1 MKNLILKAGFV
12 LIFFVFL
19 TSCDDEDNG
28 PQTAS
33 LDLNISNLENLGAD
47 EQYEGWIIVNGSPV
61 STGTFTVNDMGQLS
75 QSSFTVDQADLDNAA
90 AFVLSIEPVP
100 DTDPAPSAIKLL
112 GGDFSGSTASV
123 SVNHGAAL
131 GSAFSSASGKYLLAT
146 PTTIATD
153 DETSGVWFIDN
164 SSGSAMAGLNLP
176 GLPSGW
182 VYEGWAVIDGSPLST
197 GTFTMV
203 GTADNSAP
211 FSGTEQGP
219 AYPGEDFV
227 QNAPAGLTFP
237 TDLTGKNIVIS
248 IEPSPDNSAAPFQLK
263 PLVKE
268 TPAGAM
274 PMQVIDMD
282 NTVSSTFPTGTV
294 TR

>member
-1 MKNLILKAGFV
+1 MKNLFMKAGFI
-12 LIFFVFL
+12 LSIVFL
-19 TSCDDEDNG
+19 ISSCDDEDNG

-33 LDLNISNLENLGAD
+33 LDLSVSNLANLGTG
-47 EQYEGWIIVNGSPV
+47 EQYEGWIIVGGNPV

-75 QSSFTVDQADLDNAA
+75 QSTFTVDQADLDNAT
-90 AFVLSIEPVP
+90 AFVLSIEPIP
-100 DTDPAPSAIKLL
+100 DSDPAPSAIKLL
-112 GGDFSGSTASV
+112 GGDFSGSSASI

-131 GSAFSSASGKYLLAT
+131 GDDFSSASGKYLLAT
-146 PTTIATD
+146 PTTTTD
-153 DETSGVWFIDN
+153 NDETSGFWFIDN
-164 SSGSAMAGLNLP
+164 TSGSAEP
-176 GLPSGW
+176 GLSLPTLPAGW
-182 VYEGWAVIDGSPLST
+182 VYEGWAVIDGSPVSS

-211 FSGTEQGP
+211 FSGSEQGP

-237 TDLTGKNIVIS
+237 TDLTGNTIVVS
-248 IEPSPDNSAAPFQLK
+248 IEPSPDNSAAPFLLK

-268 TPAGAM
+268 TPADAM
-274 PMQVIDMD
+274 PMEVIDMD
-282 NTVSSTFPTGTV
+282 NVVSSTFPTGTV